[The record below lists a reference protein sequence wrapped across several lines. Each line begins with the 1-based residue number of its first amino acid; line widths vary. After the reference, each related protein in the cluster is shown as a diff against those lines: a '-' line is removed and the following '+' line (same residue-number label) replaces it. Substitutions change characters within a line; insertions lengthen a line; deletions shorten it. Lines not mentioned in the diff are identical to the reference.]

1 MMKTQWHTLLMIVLG
16 LSVLSGCSRQHRP
29 RDLPKLTPATITFTQ
44 DGKPLEKAMVFLYA
58 ENPDIA
64 KWTVSSNTNANG
76 EAILVTHG
84 QFQGAPAG
92 KFKVCVIKSEDA
104 GSADEPDPHAGLVF
118 AGGDSAPRG
127 RPRLIHHV
135 DPVFSDPQKTP
146 LEVGIP
152 AKGRA
157 MFTLDVSNPDVP

>member
-1 MMKTQWHTLLMIVLG
+1 MIKQQLLTRVTVVLCLCVLG
-16 LSVLSGCSRQHRP
+16 GCSREHRP
-29 RDLPKLTPATITFTQ
+29 KDLPKLTPATITFTQ

-58 ENPDIA
+58 ENPEIA
-64 KWTVSSNTNANG
+64 KWTVSSNTNPQG

-84 QFQGAPAG
+84 QFRGAPAG

-104 GSADEPDPHAGLVF
+104 GSVAESDPNTGTVF
-118 AGGDSAPRG
+118 AGSGPVAFS

-135 DPVFSDPQKTP
+135 DPVFGDPQQTP
-146 LEVGIP
+146 LEVEIP

-157 MFTLDVSNPDVP
+157 MLTLDVSKPD

>member
-1 MMKTQWHTLLMIVLG
+1 MMKTQWYAYLMIVLG
-16 LSVLSGCSRQHRP
+16 LSVLFGCSGQHRP
-29 RDLPKLTPATITFTQ
+29 KDLPKLTPATITFTQ

-58 ENPDIA
+58 ENPEIA

-92 KFKVCVIKSEDA
+92 KFKVCVVKCEDA
-104 GSADEPDPHAGLVF
+104 GSSDEPDPHAGLVF
-118 AGGDSAPRG
+118 SGMDSATMG

-135 DPVFSDPQKTP
+135 DPAFGDPQSTP
-146 LEVGIP
+146 LEVEIP

-157 MFTLDVSNPDVP
+157 TFTLDVNKP